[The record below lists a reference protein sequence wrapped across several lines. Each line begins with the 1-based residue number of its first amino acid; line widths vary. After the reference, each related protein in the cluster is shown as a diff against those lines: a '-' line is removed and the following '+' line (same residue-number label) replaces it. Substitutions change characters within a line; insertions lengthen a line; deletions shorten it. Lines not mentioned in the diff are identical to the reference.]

1 MNATELA
8 KTVTEAVKNEKAD
21 EALAEIVAKDFAALT
36 PLEAYHFVVQV
47 AGGLREDRKHK
58 EGLAVFNRLLTKC
71 PPFNEAMEK
80 LNAAKERGELS
91 KPA

>member
-8 KTVTEAVKNEKAD
+8 KTVIESVKENKAD
-21 EALAEIVAKDFAALT
+21 EALAETVAKDFATLE

-47 AGGLREDRKHK
+47 AGALREDRAHK
-58 EGLAVFNRLLTKC
+58 EGLANFNRLLTKN

-80 LNAAKERGELS
+80 LNAAKERGELA